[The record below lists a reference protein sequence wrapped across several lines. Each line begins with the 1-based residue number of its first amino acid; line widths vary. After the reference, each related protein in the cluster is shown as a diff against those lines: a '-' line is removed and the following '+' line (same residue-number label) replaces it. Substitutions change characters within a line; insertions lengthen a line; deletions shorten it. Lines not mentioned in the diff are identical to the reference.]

1 MSSPADVTINSAP
14 ATQQGNK
21 SWWTSNPMS
30 YEDWG
35 NDKVEYPQYS
45 REWFDAIDRRF
56 IRAARHF
63 AHTDV
68 PFGKVIP
75 FADLNGKRV
84 LEVGCG
90 MGLHSELIARA
101 GAQLTSIDITPTSI
115 EATRR
120 RFALKDLKGDVQ
132 EMDAE
137 RIQYENEFDFIWS
150 WGVIHHSS
158 RTGRVLR
165 NLHKALKP
173 GGEIRF
179 MVYNLEGTLAY
190 SVMVRRYLLGFW
202 RGQSLDQLLWDQ
214 SDGFI
219 ARYFSR
225 DSLTNLC
232 RTFFDEVDLVVYGEE
247 GDAIPLPRKLRRL
260 VRPLVNDA
268 YIARTIRKRG
278 HFLFATAKK

>member
-1 MSSPADVTINSAP
+1 MSSQIDVVLDSAP

-21 SWWTSNPMS
+21 SWWTNNPMS
-30 YEDWG
+30 YEAWG
-35 NDKVEYPQYS
+35 KNRVQYPQYS
-45 REWFDAIDRRF
+45 REWFDAIDHRF
-56 IRAARHF
+56 IQAARHF

-75 FADLNGKRV
+75 FAELKGKRV

-101 GAQLTSIDITPTSI
+101 DAQLTSIDLTPTSI

-120 RFALKDLKGDVQ
+120 RLALKNLTAEVK
-132 EMDAE
+132 EFDAE
-137 RIQYENEFDFIWS
+137 KLQYENEFDFIWS

-165 NLHKALKP
+165 NLHTALKP
-173 GGEIRF
+173 GGELRF
-179 MVYNLEGTLAY
+179 MVYNLEGMMAY

-202 RGQSLDQLLWDQ
+202 TGRSLDELLWDK
-214 SDGFI
+214 SDGYI
-219 ARYFSR
+219 ARYFTR

-232 RTFFDEVDLVVYGEE
+232 RTFFEEVDLAVYGEE
-247 GDAIPLPRKLRRL
+247 GDAIPLPSRLRRM
-260 VRPLVNDA
+260 VRPFVRDS
-268 YIARTIRKRG
+268 YIARTVHKRG
-278 HFLFATAKK
+278 DFLFVTTKK